1 MTTGGAI
8 IKLGVI
14 AGGVWAYRNGYFD
27 SLIDAARGAAQPQAR
42 PAASM
47 LFDVPE
53 VPVPAPVAASLRLNS
68 GGSKEFDL
76 LTLHWADVQPWARRN
91 KSWAA
96 AMMWQESRGNTD
108 AVSSAGARGLMQV
121 MPATMGD
128 LHRWGWDRYPAD
140 AQSLHRPNV
149 GIYFGT
155 AYLEYLHKTFGRDRE
170 WMTRAYN
177 AGPGGQRS
185 NGTWPAETV
194 NYLEQIK
201 RQYARIT

>member
-1 MTTGGAI
+1 MSVLGTIT
-8 IKLGVI
+8 KLGVV
-14 AGGVWAYRNGYFD
+14 AGGFWAYRNGYLD
-27 SLIDAARGAAQPQAR
+27 SLIDAAREATQGGAT

-47 LFDVPE
+47 LFDVPN
-53 VPVPAPVAASLRLNS
+53 VPVPEPVAASLRLDS
-68 GGSKEFDL
+68 GASKEYDL
-76 LTLHWADVQPWARRN
+76 LSLHWSDVQPWARRN

-96 AMMWQESRGNTD
+96 AMMWQESKGNND
-108 AVSSAGARGLMQV
+108 AVSSAGARGLLQV
-121 MPATMGD
+121 MPGTMGD
-128 LHRWGWDRYPAD
+128 LHRWGWNRYPAD
-140 AQSLHRPNV
+140 PLTLHRPNV

-155 AYLEYLHKTFGRDRE
+155 AYMEYLHKEWGQDRD
-170 WMTRAYN
+170 WITRAYN